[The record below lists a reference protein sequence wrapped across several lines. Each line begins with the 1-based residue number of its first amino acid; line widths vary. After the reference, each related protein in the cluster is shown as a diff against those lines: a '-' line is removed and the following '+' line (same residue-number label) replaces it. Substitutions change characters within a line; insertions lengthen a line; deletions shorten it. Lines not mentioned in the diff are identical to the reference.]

1 MKFLFLC
8 WRMFGGCSVLLFY
21 GCWVF
26 LVFFLAW
33 TVKEFFFCFLFI
45 EHFIFLAPVCQRN
58 ELALISNNIEGNSV
72 QNYSSRTLVEIVLLN
87 VIHEDISLVY

>member
-1 MKFLFLC
+1 
-8 WRMFGGCSVLLFY
+8 MFGGCSVLLFY
-21 GCWVF
+21 GCWVLF
-26 LVFFLAW
+26 FFFFLAW
-33 TVKEFFFCFLFI
+33 TVRDLFFVCFLFI

-87 VIHEDISLVY
+87 VIH

>member
-1 MKFLFLC
+1 MEDVLFFYFMGVGFC
-8 WRMFGGCSVLLFY
+8 FG
-21 GCWVF
+21 
-26 LVFFLAW
+26 
-33 TVKEFFFCFLFI
+33 FFFFSLDSKGIFFVCFLFI

-87 VIHEDISLVY
+87 VIH